1 MSIVIKVQDDPTT
14 DESSVVEIIEDV
26 NDAAEHAI
34 GLGCGDDNPYR

>member
-1 MSIVIKVQDDPTT
+1 MSIMIEVQDGPVT
-14 DESSVVEIIEDV
+14 DEAVVVEIVEDV